1 MKTAYA
7 ASLMAALACHTL
19 VLFGF
24 KMDETASHPLAISE
38 EPREVEVNLVAAPP
52 EESTPA
58 PPPETP
64 LPEITPALDATPEPP
79 SAPGPPTDMP
89 AQEIVSPPAPV
100 EMPTPHVAPRAP
112 QKGATTSTAT
122 SKSRSVQASPA
133 GITTAASYRSN
144 PKPDYP
150 DEARRLHQQGVVL
163 LSVQVGIDGRV
174 IALSLKRSCGFP
186 ALDHAALV
194 TVQRWTFEPA
204 RSGALPVASRVDVP
218 VRFGLSQ

>member
-7 ASLMAALACHTL
+7 ASLAAALVCHTL

-24 KMDETASHPLAISE
+24 KMDETAAHPLAMSE
-38 EPREVEVNLVAAPP
+38 EPQEVEVNLVAALP

-58 PPPETP
+58 PPSETP
-64 LPEITPALDATPEPP
+64 PPEITPAPDATPEPP
-79 SAPGPPTDMP
+79 PAPVPPADMQ

-100 EMPTPHVAPRAP
+100 EMPSPHVAPRAP
-112 QKGATTSTAT
+112 QKRTAT
-122 SKSRSVQASPA
+122 SMSHGGQASPA

-144 PKPDYP
+144 PKPVYP
-150 DEARRLHQQGVVL
+150 DEARRLRQQGVVL
-163 LSVQVGIDGRV
+163 LSVQVGIDGHV

-186 ALDHAALV
+186 ALDHAALE
-194 TVQRWTFEPA
+194 TVRHWTFEPA
-204 RSGALPVASRVDVP
+204 RSGVVPVASRVDVP